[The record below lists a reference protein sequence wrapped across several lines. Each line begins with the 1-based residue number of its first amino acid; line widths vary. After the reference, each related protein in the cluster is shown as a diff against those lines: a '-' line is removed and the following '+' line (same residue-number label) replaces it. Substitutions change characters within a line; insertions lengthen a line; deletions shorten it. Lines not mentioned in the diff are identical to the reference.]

1 VFVIGNNETE
11 LINVNAHQMVRKFH
25 HGPFEDWPYYLTRS
39 LQQKPKKNFAM
50 ESIFL
55 TKFSIAPFTLEN

>member
-1 VFVIGNNETE
+1 VFIIGNNGTE
-11 LINVNAHQMVRKFH
+11 LIIVTAPQMVQKFH
-25 HGPFEDWPYYLTRS
+25 HGPFVNWPYYLTRN

-55 TKFSIAPFTLEN
+55 TKFSIAPFTL